1 MDGWILVYSVDNDR
15 SFSVI
20 KEIYEKL
27 AVSVQSPPLVV
38 VGNKT
43 DLGAAREVSEKAGRA
58 LASDIGAMYVG
69 IGRTRF
75 ASSAQLSCRTLHQ
88 CV

>member
-43 DLGAAREVSEKAGRA
+43 DLDSVREISEKQGRE
-58 LASDIGAMYVG
+58 LASGIGAM
-69 IGRTRF
+69 
-75 ASSAQLSCRTLHQ
+75 
-88 CV
+88 